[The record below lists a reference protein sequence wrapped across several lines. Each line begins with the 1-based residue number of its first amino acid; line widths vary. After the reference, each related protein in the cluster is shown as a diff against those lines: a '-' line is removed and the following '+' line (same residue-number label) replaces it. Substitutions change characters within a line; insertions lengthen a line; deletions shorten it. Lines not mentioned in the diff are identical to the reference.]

1 MLKAILWTGG
11 FLLGWVIILYM
22 TLKNTSTFRAK
33 AVLWAHRD
41 DKVSFNPTQATLTKV
56 SPNGSCVTIE
66 AR

>member
-1 MLKAILWTGG
+1 MLIAILGTSG
-11 FLLGWVIILYM
+11 FVLVMGIMLYV
-22 TLKNTSTFRAK
+22 TLRNTSTFRAT